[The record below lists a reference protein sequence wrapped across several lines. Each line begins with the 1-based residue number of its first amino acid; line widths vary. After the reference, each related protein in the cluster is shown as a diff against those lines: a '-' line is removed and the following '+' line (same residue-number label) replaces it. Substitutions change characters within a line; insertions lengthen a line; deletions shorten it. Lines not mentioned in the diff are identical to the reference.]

1 MDTRLSSRLYV
12 GGGIAIAY
20 LLTVILFHS
29 LLPLRWLFAAEWG
42 DVQSL
47 WNWLSGSLWTW
58 SICWT
63 TVAWI
68 AALLLFGLLR
78 LCWKKGRPILLFTI
92 GLVLALAGTLA
103 ATGAFSKPTVRDR
116 FSALMVLSGK
126 EDWKGIIDYAQRHPS
141 ANPLELNIVNLAYAE
156 LGQLVDRFPR
166 QRNPKVQDLFA
177 LEINSPYVAALLSDI
192 YWSMGEISMSQMYAF
207 EANEKLGNLSPR
219 LLRRLVKTNILFG
232 YYAVAEKYL
241 NLLEANPGQRAFV
254 RHYRALLSD
263 EAVAQDNE
271 LHTKQLCIPDE
282 NGFPSSRSLPYDL
295 QVIVNKNPAHRTS
308 AQYLRAIQVL
318 AQ

>member
-1 MDTRLSSRLYV
+1 MVKTGL
-12 GGGIAIAY
+12 AIAY
-20 LLTVILFHS
+20 LLTIVVFHAT
-29 LLPLRWLFAAEWG
+29 LPLRWLFAAEWG
-42 DVQSL
+42 DVTSL
-47 WNWLSGSLWTW
+47 WNWLSGSMWTW
-58 SICWT
+58 SLCWA
-63 TVAWI
+63 TVAWLG
-68 AALLLFGLLR
+68 ALLLLGLIR
-78 LCWKKGRPILLFTI
+78 LFWKKGRPILLFSM
-92 GLVLALAGTLA
+92 GFSLSLAGTLA
-103 ATGAFSKPTVRDR
+103 ATGVFSKPSAQDR
-116 FSALMVLSGK
+116 FTALMVLSGR

-141 ANPLELNIVNLAYAE
+141 ANPLEINIVNLAYAE
-156 LGQLVDRFPR
+156 LGQLADRFSR

-241 NLLEANPGQRAFV
+241 NLLETNPSQRAFV
-254 RHYRALLSD
+254 RHYRSLLSD
-263 EAVAQDNE
+263 EAVSNDNE
-271 LHTKQLCIPDE
+271 LHTKQLCIPEE

-295 QVIVNKNPAHRTS
+295 QVIVQKNPAHHTS

-318 AQ
+318 AR